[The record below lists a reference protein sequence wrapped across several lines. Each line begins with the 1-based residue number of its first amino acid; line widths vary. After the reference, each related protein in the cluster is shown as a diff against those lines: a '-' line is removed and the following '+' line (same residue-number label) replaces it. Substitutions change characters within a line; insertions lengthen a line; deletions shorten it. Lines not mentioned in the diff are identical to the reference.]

1 VKIET
6 LCVKYSGEYNLWEN
20 HEGVLVVLK
29 RLIVVD
35 CCERCQE
42 NLTED
47 KKFICGKNLF
57 TGLRKVTKSSNQL
70 FTSLP

>member
-1 VKIET
+1 MKIET

-47 KKFICGKNLF
+47 
-57 TGLRKVTKSSNQL
+57 RKTYTWGESLYSLEKSH
-70 FTSLP
+70 